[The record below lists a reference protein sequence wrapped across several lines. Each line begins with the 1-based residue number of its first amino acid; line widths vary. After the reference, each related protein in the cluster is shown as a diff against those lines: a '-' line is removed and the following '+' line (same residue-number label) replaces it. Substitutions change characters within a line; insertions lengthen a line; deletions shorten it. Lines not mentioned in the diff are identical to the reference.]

1 MGTTYNKLSFALATQ
16 TEICAALGERLK
28 TQRLS
33 QLLAR
38 AEVAGRAGVSEGTLR
53 NLEVKG
59 VATLESFVRIA
70 YALGLSGHLES
81 LFVMTA
87 PRSIEQMEQAERA
100 TRKRAPKRR
109 VS

>member
-1 MGTTYNKLSFALATQ
+1 MGTTDKTLSFALATQ
-16 TEICAALGERLK
+16 TEICAALGEQLK

-33 QLLAR
+33 QLLSR

-70 YALGLSGHLES
+70 QALGLSGHLES
-81 LFVMTA
+81 LFVLAA
-87 PRSIEQMEQAERA
+87 PRSIEQMEQAERS